1 MTLVVISLGF
11 TVLLGILS
19 LIFKVGAKLR
29 LTLPILYFLAAVVS
43 TFFTDWTTQ
52 NEQSVLYGLYI
63 LIGLVALSWI
73 YSFIKTIKNKSDE
86 RTSEEALT
94 DYINWQIQKAREI
107 GIDINTATFDENGH
121 MRDKVT
127 GQQIQL

>member
-1 MTLVVISLGF
+1 MTLFVISLGF

-73 YSFIKTIKNKSDE
+73 YSFIKTIKNKSDK

-107 GIDINTATFDENGH
+107 GIDINTVTFDENGH